1 MHSRDHSGRGDA
13 VGHVHRMAQ
22 RVPRRRV
29 VYDHVCRPIRAG
41 TPSSFPRQSPST
53 CPACPLTDTSHCS
66 SIEQGGTYDTWYRGE
81 FLAVCGGKSEFY
93 YLSQCFGF
101 AFWARFTIGRRY
113 PGRAASCWGSCRGC
127 RCVFGLSVMLVLF
140 VDRAKCG
147 TTRGFRGFS
156 SAVPQRARGMIMVR
170 NGDWRD
176 CAVLEVDSVERHER
190 QTIDFSTIPR
200 SCGTPRGNRPNPR
213 AVPQA

>member
-1 MHSRDHSGRGDA
+1 MLTAWLS
-13 VGHVHRMAQ
+13 VF
-22 RVPRRRV
+22 VPRRRV

-53 CPACPLTDTSHCS
+53 CPACPLTDTSH
-66 SIEQGGTYDTWYRGE
+66 
-81 FLAVCGGKSEFY
+81 

-140 VDRAKCG
+140 VDRAECG
-147 TTRGFRGFS
+147 TPRGFRGFS
-156 SAVPQRARGMIMVR
+156 SAVPQRAREMIMVR

-176 CAVLEVDSVERHER
+176 CAVLAVDSVERHER